1 MSDGSRDRGVVP
13 KVSRGELV
21 PDHGLERAPSA
32 VAKANAALAA
42 AIDTVEQASRTFT
55 ETEARAKAAPA
66 EDREASKDAL
76 RKGDDPPAPTVGQR
90 RAERAEA
97 RRHLTDAKEVALER
111 RDELNAAI
119 GEHLAEWKQ
128 KEAAVL
134 RELADNAVPTVEAA
148 AEACRAVDQQ
158 AGLVGALHRFAPS
171 RDGRAI
177 RFDRSGGT
185 AERTLAGV
193 AAEIRGA
200 PQTAASGP
208 SAMEEHDE
216 RVAERK
222 EPRSKRAEQLEERRK
237 RAGTT
242 KWFEIA

>member
-1 MSDGSRDRGVVP
+1 MSDGSRDRGVIP

-21 PDHGLERAPSA
+21 PNHGLERAPSA
-32 VAKANAALAA
+32 VAKANAAFAA
-42 AIDTVEQASRTFT
+42 SIDTVEETGRKV
-55 ETEARAKAAPA
+55 TEAEARVKAAPA

-76 RKGDDPPAPTVGQR
+76 RKGHDPPAPTVGQR
-90 RAERAEA
+90 RAELAEA
-97 RRHLTDAKEVALER
+97 RRHSTAAKEVALER
-111 RDELNAAI
+111 RDELHVAI
-119 GEHLAEWKQ
+119 GEHLAEWKG
-128 KEAAVL
+128 KEVAVL
-134 RELADNAVPTVEAA
+134 RELADNAAPTFEAA

-171 RDGRAI
+171 RDGRAT

-193 AAEIRGA
+193 AAEVREA

-208 SAMEEHDE
+208 SAMEEHSE

-222 EPRSKRAEQLEERRK
+222 ERRRKRAEHLEERRK

-242 KWFEIA
+242 KWFEVA